1 MKVALA
7 CVFAVLLSGGAF
19 AQSSGQHLA
28 IVIDCSAAQS
38 KRLFDRSIRHAMRAV
53 ERLTARDTVSVVA
66 FDDAVELLVPATSV
80 TNKAPIL
87 AKLKGLKPRGKRALF
102 AAIAKGADEV
112 RRYASEEQAKR
123 VMLLTG
129 NGAGPLIG
137 PGTPDEI
144 RTLAKSLAKEK
155 ITLFSPQEGN
165 AQGGRRATQ
174 PRRQSGKKDKGRKR

>member
-1 MKVALA
+1 MRAALA
-7 CVFAVLLSGGAF
+7 CVFAVLLSGVVF

-28 IVIDCSAAQS
+28 IVIDCSAQS
-38 KRLFDRSIRHAMRAV
+38 RRLFDRSIRHAMRAV
-53 ERLTARDTVSVVA
+53 ERMTARDKVSVVV

-80 TNKAPIL
+80 TNKATIL
-87 AKLKGLKPRGKRALF
+87 AKIKGLKPKGKRALF

-112 RRYASEEQAKR
+112 RRYASEEQVKR
-123 VMLLTG
+123 VMLLSG

-144 RTLAKSLAKEK
+144 RTLTKSLSKEK

-174 PRRQSGKKDKGRKR
+174 PRRQSGKKEKGRQR

>member
-1 MKVALA
+1 MRAALA
-7 CVFAVLLSGGAF
+7 CVCAVLLSGGVF
-19 AQSSGQHLA
+19 AQSSSQHLA
-28 IVIDCSAAQS
+28 IVIDCSAQS
-38 KRLFDRSIRHAMRAV
+38 RRLFDRSIRHAMRAV
-53 ERLTARDTVSVVA
+53 ERMTARDTLSIVA

-87 AKLKGLKPRGKRALF
+87 AKIKGLKPKGKRALF

-112 RRYASEEQAKR
+112 RRYASEDQVKR
-123 VMLLTG
+123 IMLLSG
-129 NGAGPLIG
+129 NGVGPLIG

-144 RTLAKSLAKEK
+144 RTLTKSLSKEK

-174 PRRQSGKKDKGRKR
+174 PRRQSGKKEKGRKR

>member
-1 MKVALA
+1 MRAALA
-7 CVFAVLLSGGAF
+7 CVCAVLLSGGVF
-19 AQSSGQHLA
+19 AQSSSQHLA
-28 IVIDCSAAQS
+28 IVIDCSAQS
-38 KRLFDRSIRHAMRAV
+38 RRLFDRSIRHAMRAV
-53 ERLTARDTVSVVA
+53 ERMTARDTLSIVA

-87 AKLKGLKPRGKRALF
+87 AKIKGLKPKGKRALF

-112 RRYASEEQAKR
+112 RRYASEDQVKR
-123 VMLLTG
+123 IMLLSG

-144 RTLAKSLAKEK
+144 RTLTKSLSKEK

-174 PRRQSGKKDKGRKR
+174 PRRQSGKKEKGRKR

>member
-137 PGTPDEI
+137 PGTPDDI

-174 PRRQSGKKDKGRKR
+174 PRRQSGKKDKGRQR